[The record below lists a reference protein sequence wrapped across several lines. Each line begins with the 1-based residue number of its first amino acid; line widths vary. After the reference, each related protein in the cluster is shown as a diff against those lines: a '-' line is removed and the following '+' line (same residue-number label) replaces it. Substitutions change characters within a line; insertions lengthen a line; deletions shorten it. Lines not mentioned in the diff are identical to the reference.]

1 MQTSGVE
8 TERNVSGGGS
18 ESDNWALK
26 ATADAYANKGKHII
40 TSKIEH
46 HAILHTCEYLEKKG
60 FEVTYL
66 DVDENGFVNPAD
78 VEKAIDLD
86 TILVSIMTANNEIG
100 TIEPIAE
107 IGKISKDHGV
117 LFHTDAVQAF
127 GHIPMNVDEMNIDM
141 LSASG
146 HKING
151 PKEIGIMYIR
161 KGVKIGSFVHGGAQ
175 ERRRKSRYSQCSGY
189 CRNRKSC

>member
-1 MQTSGVE
+1 M
-8 TERNVSGGGS
+8 R
-18 ESDNWALK
+18 
-26 ATADAYANKGKHII
+26 IR
-40 TSKIEH
+40 
-46 HAILHTCEYLEKKG
+46 
-60 FEVTYL
+60 
-66 DVDENGFVNPAD
+66 P
-78 VEKAIDLD
+78 D

-107 IGKISKDHGV
+107 IGKIAKDHGV

-151 PKEIGIMYIR
+151 PKGIGIMYIR
-161 KGVKIGSFVHGGAQ
+161 KGVKSVHLFMA
-175 ERRRKSRYSQCSGY
+175 EHRRDREEQVLTMFRVLSG
-189 CRNRKSC
+189 